1 MSKLHAEMVLRARD
15 DRMRRTLGAGA
26 MAEAASFST
35 TAEEEDE
42 LEVVSAFA
50 IEVAGGEV
58 PRFPR
63 STTVG
68 ESEGMMVQS
77 WATVTKKG
85 ADVVKVWPKPQG
97 YQLELL
103 NLANEDW
110 MKVVSAYSCDQSEFL
125 RVRISVVYSALVLGR
140 ADSKLDKEKVTAWS
154 KKVFPVTVVEGMQP
168 ALFVP
173 TVRPAIDYQADRE
186 EPESQVLVLLVP
198 ADVDAESLL
207 LSISVKA
214 SQMLTHTCTGISGLI

>member
-1 MSKLHAEMVLRARD
+1 M
-15 DRMRRTLGAGA
+15 
-26 MAEAASFST
+26 
-35 TAEEEDE
+35 
-42 LEVVSAFA
+42 
-50 IEVAGGEV
+50 
-58 PRFPR
+58 
-63 STTVG
+63 
-68 ESEGMMVQS
+68 
-77 WATVTKKG
+77 
-85 ADVVKVWPKPQG
+85 
-97 YQLELL
+97 
-103 NLANEDW
+103 
-110 MKVVSAYSCDQSEFL
+110 
-125 RVRISVVYSALVLGR
+125 
-140 ADSKLDKEKVTAWS
+140 TAWS